1 MKELLYYE
9 IRKWMS
15 IKIFIMTSIVVLLF
29 PMLMALEN
37 VTGNRDVDAYK
48 EMYAHE
54 VTADWLHDVEAKYE
68 ELRIEE
74 EQIVAASNGAIYY
87 GAALSEEKQ
96 NLQNALTTALHTG
109 KNVIE
114 QEYLNRFDHIENGKE
129 EPYAKA
135 RADYAKFL
143 YAEKQTYYFGS
154 AMGGDYIITSL
165 WYGGIVLGIYMLY
178 LFSKIFNEEERGQFC
193 DLLKTTKRGKRDV
206 AKVKLCTMLG
216 VSAIF
221 STVYMGLTFLIAFLF
236 LHPQLHVIFDADIF
250 MTFGEAV
257 FIACVL
263 FVTVLF
269 AFSIIASLLSSLVKS
284 SFVSLAASLL
294 FFMIPIFMQSNEIA
308 GVDVSAF
315 LPSNLILFNNTI
327 YGQPYGFIQGW
338 GYFYH
343 QVMPI
348 FWLVLGS
355 VLCIFIYIKF
365 QRRAHA

>member
-37 VTGNRDVDAYK
+37 VTGNREVDAYK
-48 EMYAHE
+48 EAYAHE
-54 VTADWLHDVEAKYE
+54 ITADWLHDVEAKYE

-74 EQIVAASNGAIYY
+74 EQIVAESNGAIYY
-87 GAALSEEKQ
+87 GAALSEEKE
-96 NLQNALTTALHTG
+96 NLQRALTYAMSTG
-109 KNVIE
+109 KDVIE
-114 QEYLNRFDHIENGKE
+114 QEYLNRFDHIENSEK

-135 RADYAKFL
+135 RADYAKSL

-236 LHPQLHVIFDADIF
+236 LHPQLHVIFDADTF

-263 FVTVLF
+263 FVTVIF

-294 FFMIPIFMQSNEIA
+294 FFMIPIFMQSNELA